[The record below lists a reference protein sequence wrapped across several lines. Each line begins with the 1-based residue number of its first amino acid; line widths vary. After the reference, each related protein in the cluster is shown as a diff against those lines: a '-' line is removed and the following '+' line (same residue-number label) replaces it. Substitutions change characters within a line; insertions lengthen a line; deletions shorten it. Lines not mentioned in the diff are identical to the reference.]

1 MNDLHSICFKRLSI
15 LDGDIEP
22 LQDLFRRCTDYY
34 ELEEGE
40 STVADAAEHLLLN
53 KPSSLAPEDKI
64 VLGLYSET
72 GLLVAICDL
81 LRNYPS
87 AGEWWIG
94 LLMIDPEYRSAGLG
108 TQILQEVISLA
119 NTEQATALW
128 VAPLVQNPKAQR
140 FWERHGFVE
149 QRTTQTTTRSG
160 RTNTVVV
167 RKRVL
172 K

>member
-1 MNDLHSICFKRLSI
+1 MIHLQLQDV
-15 LDGDIEP
+15 EP
-22 LQDLFRRCTDYY
+22 LQNLFLRCTDYH

-40 STVADAAEHLLLN
+40 STADDAASYLLQN
-53 KPSSLAPEDKI
+53 VPPGTAQEDKI
-64 VLGLYSET
+64 VLGFHDET

-94 LLMIDPEYRSAGLG
+94 LLMIDPKYRGAGLG
-108 TQILQEVISLA
+108 TQILHDVVNMARAE
-119 NTEQATALW
+119 EATALW
-128 VAPLVQNPKAQR
+128 VAPLEQNPNAQR

-149 QRTTQTTTRSG
+149 QRTTHTTTRSG

-167 RKRVL
+167 RKKMTL
-172 K
+172 